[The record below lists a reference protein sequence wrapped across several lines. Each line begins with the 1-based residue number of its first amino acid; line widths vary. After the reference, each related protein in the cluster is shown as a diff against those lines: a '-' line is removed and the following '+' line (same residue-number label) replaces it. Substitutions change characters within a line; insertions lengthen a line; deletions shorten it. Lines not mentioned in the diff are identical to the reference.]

1 MRATG
6 FGLVVAL
13 LMLGGCKT
21 EQDVKQAELSA
32 PVTEQEGL
40 VYADASANGGTVEL
54 SVGDTLR
61 VELES
66 IPTAGYIWQVADQ
79 PDFLLLTGENTR
91 PTDPDFQNRPGITG
105 GDHYMAFDFTA
116 EAAGTAEL
124 RLVEGRPWELEAGE
138 APDDTFKITV
148 TVLD

>member
-6 FGLVVAL
+6 LGLAVAL
-13 LMLGGCKT
+13 LMLGACKV
-21 EQDVKQAELSA
+21 EQDAGPAGPPA
-32 PVTEQEGL
+32 PAADEAGL
-40 VYADASANGGTVEL
+40 VYVDASLNGKTVEL

-79 PDFLLLTGENTR
+79 PDFLLLKAEGTR
-91 PTDPDFQNRPGITG
+91 PTDPDFQNQPGVTG
-105 GDHYMAFDFTA
+105 GNHYLAFDFTA

-124 RLVEGRPWELEAGE
+124 RLVEGRPWELEAGGE
-138 APDDTFKITV
+138 PDGTFTV
-148 TVLD
+148 TVNVLD